1 MTTLDPVLIRHPPR
15 DAGTV
20 VAVVAA
26 IVLGLFLGVG
36 ELSPWQA
43 TVATI
48 FHALLI
54 EALPWLL
61 LGATLAAV
69 MERLLGDD
77 ALPRLARRLGR
88 WTVPAAVACSPLVPI
103 CECGVVPVIR
113 GLLARGLPLR
123 AAVAWLAAGPILNPI
138 VIATTW
144 IAFDGSMALARALGG
159 VVLGL
164 GLGWWVARGRQAAF
178 LQPGMVPTTVAVD
191 VGRAL
196 RGAQPVR
203 LAMQPSVTGNAVRAV
218 APARSTRPAWST
230 LPTDALRHTID
241 VAGPFVLGVIA
252 ASLLVA
258 TVDHARIAALGG
270 HPLFG
275 IPALMGG
282 AVAASLCAEADA
294 FVAASL
300 PGVPRASL
308 LAFLVIGPVIDIKLL
323 LAWRTVF
330 TTRMIVRL
338 TIGATV
344 FTWAFAALMGLWL

>member
-1 MTTLDPVLIRHPPR
+1 MTTPEPALSRHPPR

-20 VAVVAA
+20 VAVLAA

-61 LGATLAAV
+61 LGAILAAV
-69 MERLLGDD
+69 MERVLGDD

-88 WTVPAAVACSPLVPI
+88 WTVPAAVACSPLVPM

-138 VIATTW
+138 VITTTW
-144 IAFDGSMALARALGG
+144 IAFDGRMALARALGG

-164 GLGWWVARGRQAAF
+164 GLAWWVARGRSATL
-178 LQPGMVPTTVAVD
+178 LQPGVVPTAAVLH
-191 VGRAL
+191 VGQAL

-203 LAMQPSVTGNAVRAV
+203 LPAQPTPAGAAVRTVVHA
-218 APARSTRPAWST
+218 ASPRPSWST
-230 LPTDALRHTID
+230 LPADALRHTID

-308 LAFLVIGPVIDIKLL
+308 LAFLVIGPVVDLKLL
-323 LAWRTVF
+323 LAWRAVF

-338 TIGATV
+338 TVGALAL
-344 FTWAFAALMGLWL
+344 TWLFAAVIGLWL